1 LVAWRW
7 DGVAVGYD
15 VVVVGAG
22 SAGCVLAAR
31 LSADERCRVLLLEAG
46 PDYATVAELP
56 PDIADGSG
64 PAFSHDWGLV
74 AEPDERGRSIPLP
87 RGRLVGGCSATN
99 AGFALRGWPADYDG
113 WGVPGWS
120 YLELLPVLR
129 AVEADDV
136 EGEWHGHDG
145 PVPIRRPA
153 PGELTPLQRAFVEAA
168 VAAGH
173 STVDDHNR
181 PGSVG
186 VGAAPRNVRDGVRM
200 SAALTHLAPARHRRN
215 LFVRSETLVDRVEV
229 VGGRVRGV
237 RLADGEVVAAD
248 LVVLAAGSYGS
259 PAVLLRTGIGAAAR
273 LREVGVPAGVD
284 LPGVG
289 ENLQDHP
296 LVAVD
301 LPTATA
307 AATAPFQVI
316 LTLRSPRAA
325 PDGPPDLHVFAA
337 GPFQTGSDVRV
348 FGLVTGLMA
357 VRSRGSVRLRSA
369 DPSDAPRTDVAH
381 LRDVEDVARMVT
393 ATVEARRLARTPPLA
408 AFVSGAE
415 LAPGEPIRDDDVT
428 GLARSIKERAGSYH
442 HPVGTCAM
450 GLDPDAG
457 AVVDARGAVYGV
469 AGLWV
474 ADASVIPRI
483 PSANTNLTTIAVAE
497 RIAGW
502 LAGTEP
508 ADQAAT

>member
-136 EGEWHGHDG
+136 EGEWHGYDG
-145 PVPIRRPA
+145 PVPIRRSA
-153 PGELTPLQRAFVEAA
+153 PDELTPLQRAFVEAA

-357 VRSRGSVRLRSA
+357 VRSRGSVRLRWA
-369 DPSDAPRTDVAH
+369 EPRGAPRIDVAH

-483 PSANTNLTTIAVAE
+483 PSANTNLTTLAVAE

-502 LAGTEP
+502 LAPTEP
-508 ADQAAT
+508 ADHAAT

>member
-1 LVAWRW
+1 LATHGDVSLPFLVPASVSLMWRWRAARYLAAWRW

-22 SAGCVLAAR
+22 SAGCVLAAG
-31 LSADERCRVLLLEAG
+31 LSAEERCRVLLLEAG

-56 PDIADGSG
+56 ADIADGSG

-74 AEPDERGRSIPLP
+74 AEADERGRSIPLP

-113 WGVPGWS
+113 WDVPGWS
-120 YLELLPVLR
+120 YQDLLPVFR

-136 EGEWHGHDG
+136 GGEWHGRDG

-153 PGELTPLQRAFVEAA
+153 LDELTPLQRAFGEAA

-173 STVDDHNR
+173 ARVDDHNR
-181 PGSVG
+181 PGCVG

-200 SAALTHLAPARHRRN
+200 SAALTHLAPARRRRN
-215 LFVRSETLVDRVEV
+215 LSVRSEVLVDRVEV
-229 VGGRVRGV
+229 AGGRVRGV
-237 RLADGEVVAAD
+237 RLAGGEVVDAD

-259 PAVLLRTGIGAAAR
+259 PAVLLR
-273 LREVGVPAGVD
+273 
-284 LPGVG
+284 
-289 ENLQDHP
+289 
-296 LVAVD
+296 
-301 LPTATA
+301 
-307 AATAPFQVI
+307 
-316 LTLRSPRAA
+316 
-325 PDGPPDLHVFAA
+325 
-337 GPFQTGSDVRV
+337 
-348 FGLVTGLMA
+348 
-357 VRSRGSVRLRSA
+357 SA
-369 DPSDAPRTDVAH
+369 DPADPPRIDVAH
-381 LRDVEDVARMVT
+381 LRDGEDLARMVT

-408 AFVSGAE
+408 GLVAGAE
-415 LAPGEPIRDDDVT
+415 LAPGEPIADDDVT
-428 GLARSIKERAGSYH
+428 GLARSIKERVGSYH

-483 PSANTNLTTIAVAE
+483 PSANTNLTTMVVAE

-508 ADQAAT
+508 APRTATEPAGPADAAGLWQS